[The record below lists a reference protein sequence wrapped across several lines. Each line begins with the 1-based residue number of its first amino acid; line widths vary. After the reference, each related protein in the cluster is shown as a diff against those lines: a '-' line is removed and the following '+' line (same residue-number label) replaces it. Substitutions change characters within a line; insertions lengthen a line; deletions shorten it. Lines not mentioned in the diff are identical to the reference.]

1 MNPTRKPRQARP
13 LCDPEFL
20 QIPDSRTPSENNTH
34 SGKTLPTID
43 TLSPKSAKDYVL
55 RPASHIH
62 SATPPQ
68 EYYAQM
74 LKNFPPQNNW
84 ALYEALVERWG
95 QSTAERELA
104 REERRTSDLQLLV
117 WGVAGTGK
125 TSTIDTV
132 AELIYGEKPDY
143 FNAGG
148 RALNDLLIETRLTR
162 EQENIPRQIENAF
175 DKKKLNLNSLSL
187 LREKAPRAF
196 QKDANGKEFLDLGDP
211 NRFPLTEENRQ
222 TLTAIAHL
230 EGLLNQGSSLGVH
243 YVEGP
248 LIRAAKTGKVLV
260 VDEVDKCLEGGS
272 DKLSQVMLALNG
284 QLDAF
289 TFEENGIS
297 FTFQR
302 RGAKKTVHPDFDIIY
317 TANDMSNGTSSQW
330 AGQHLLQRVQPFYI
344 KPNGTSE
351 IATRIEQTLLGFNPL
366 PLEISQNIKNKRDA
380 AEAIFRE
387 SGQPLT
393 DLQLRILDKLP
404 KLRQAAQQ
412 LACMFAAWHD
422 ITNANSGEDEILEAS
437 RNVVAKDI
445 SVRYAQQVIIE
456 ALAYTDTLPLD
467 PKDTSPAELND
478 VDDALALIR
487 RTIHN
492 TPKPKVRE
500 IGLGEKIQVIVQ
512 KRLSQFACSSPTL
525 QQLTS
530 AARLHGVI
538 PPEESEES
546 NANAQKVELI
556 KDLLNT
562 LEDEIRIEPQTY
574 ELRDA
579 YCELL
584 KKRCSELQN
593 TENEKIIPAKTL
605 QNHLDQS
612 KKLSDKNQTTTYTV
626 GLNPTYLQEKSGSP
640 IALVP
645 LLDQNYDQKELQKTK
660 KEALAQGHPN
670 LAAFLS
676 DCEEIEASLKNPT
689 IRKNCIRNLWSL
701 AQRLQLETENKA
713 KDPNWTMS
721 EYSLDSIIRGNPLL
735 QAGRILGSKTNSKKP
750 KEKAYSPVIVLQS
763 EEKGLFVAY
772 SKDFKNNYQ
781 SGHTAITNDAKAA
794 AKTLL
799 AAMKTKEDQL
809 YARRACLYLKTPHT
823 ERDWNE
829 KEGYYEL
836 DPKEKAERQKALT
849 DEDPPKTPGELQKE
863 IEENLQESWALHFNR
878 AINPAKFFVNRKT
891 PQKTH
896 PEATPE
902 IPA

>member
-20 QIPDSRTPSENNTH
+20 QIPNSRTPSDGTPLN
-34 SGKTLPTID
+34 GKNLPTID
-43 TLSPKSAKDYVL
+43 TLSPKPPKDFVL
-55 RPASHIH
+55 GPAGHIH

-68 EYYAQM
+68 EYYAQI
-74 LKNFPPQNNW
+74 LRNFPPQNNW
-84 ALYEALVERWG
+84 ALYEALLERWG
-95 QSTAERELA
+95 KSTADRELA
-104 REERRTSDLQLLV
+104 REERRASDLQYLV

-132 AELIYGEKPDY
+132 AELVYGEKPAY

-148 RALNDLLIETRLTR
+148 RALNDLLIETHLTK

-196 QKDANGKEFLDLGDP
+196 QKDTNGKEFLDLGDP
-211 NRFPLTEENRQ
+211 NRFPLTEENQ
-222 TLTAIAHL
+222 NTLTTIAHL
-230 EGLLNQGSSLGVH
+230 EGLLNQSSSLGVH

-248 LIRAAKTGKVLV
+248 LIRAAKSGKVLV

-297 FTFQR
+297 FTFKR
-302 RGAKKTVHPDFDIIY
+302 KGPEKTIHPDFDIIY
-317 TANDMSNGTSSQW
+317 TANDMSNGTPSNW

-344 KPNGTSE
+344 KPNNTAE

-366 PLEISQNIKNKRDA
+366 PLEVSQNIKNKRDA

-393 DLQLRILDKLP
+393 DLQLRLLDKLP
-404 KLRQAAQQ
+404 KLRQASQQ
-412 LACMFAAWHD
+412 LASMFSSWHA
-422 ITNANSGEDEILEAS
+422 ITNADSGEDEILESS

-445 SVRYAQQVIIE
+445 SVRYAQQIIIE

-467 PKDTSPAELND
+467 PKDTIPAELND
-478 VDDALALIR
+478 VEDALTHIR
-487 RTIHN
+487 KTIHN

-500 IGLGEKIQVIVQ
+500 IGLGEKIQIIVQ
-512 KRLSQFACSSPTL
+512 KRLSQFPCSGPTL
-525 QQLTS
+525 QQLTT
-530 AARLHGVI
+530 AARLCGVI
-538 PPEESEES
+538 PPEDSEES
-546 NANAQKVELI
+546 NANSQKVDLI

-562 LEDEIRIEPQTY
+562 LEDEIKIEPQTY

-579 YCELL
+579 YCDLL
-584 KKRCSELQN
+584 KKQCPELQN

-605 QNHLDQS
+605 QNALDQS
-612 KKLSDKNQTTTYTV
+612 KKLSEKHQTTTYTV

-640 IALVP
+640 ITLVP
-645 LLDQNYDQKELQKTK
+645 LLDQDYDQQELQKTK
-660 KEALAQGHPN
+660 KEALAQGHRN
-670 LAAFLS
+670 LAGFLS
-676 DCEEIEASLKNPT
+676 DCQEIEASLKNPT
-689 IRKNCIRNLWSL
+689 IRKNCIKNLWSL
-701 AQRLQLETENKA
+701 AQRLRLETENKA

-735 QAGRILGSKTNSKKP
+735 QAGRILGAKTNPRKP
-750 KEKAYSPVIVLQS
+750 KEKTYSPVIVLQS

-772 SKDFKNNYQ
+772 SKDFKGSYQ
-781 SGHTAITNDAKAA
+781 SGTTAITNDAKAA

-799 AAMKTKEDQL
+799 TAMKSKEDQL

-823 ERDWNE
+823 EREWNE
-829 KEGYYEL
+829 KDGYYDL
-836 DPKEKAERQKALT
+836 DPQEKVARQKALT
-849 DEDPPKTPGELQKE
+849 DEDPPKNAEETLQE

-878 AINPAKFFVNRKT
+878 AINPAKFFVNKKT
-891 PQKTH
+891 QPT
-896 PEATPE
+896 TPTE
-902 IPA
+902 VSP